1 MLNAPLL
8 TAAID
13 AFKISYIT
21 AQIIMQIMQPAIPQL
36 QAIAKEGEGGRQ

>member
-13 AFKISYIT
+13 AFKISDLER
-21 AQIIMQIMQPAIPQL
+21 AWSVL
-36 QAIAKEGEGGRQ
+36 GLEL